1 MSIKLWPRVKNG
13 QIRYILGITYPLA
26 DGSSKTARF
35 TDSFI
40 VGRQRSCAVQIEDTH
55 VSREHLKIYP
65 EAGQWWAEDLGSRNG
80 SYIDGRTIHK
90 IPLSGDTAIELG
102 RGGAVVHL
110 RLAGAIQSQTS
121 RQPASAPSQ
130 LVPALRQSVSP
141 DDITEHYFDSAYRGP
156 MGKHTQMIRIAF
168 QRITRKQS
176 QRYWGVIAL
185 LFILLLGGGG
195 GWWWWYDLQ
204 RELAIN
210 IFYSMKVLEL
220 QIANLEVR
228 LETALAESPKTEQ
241 AADLAADIAAEKQQ
255 LADLTK
261 QYDDFLAKI
270 NFVEKIK
277 PLVMVQDDVEGIIL
291 RMARLF
297 GECQLDVSDDF
308 VDEVKRY
315 IARWKATPRL
325 ENAIRRLKEKGY
337 APIIYRAMTAQQVPP
352 QFLYLAL
359 QESNFQEQIVGPS
372 TRYGY
377 AKGMWQFI
385 PETGLRYGL
394 QPGPLKDL
402 GVYDPQDDRH
412 DPKKATIAA
421 AKYIRDIYRT
431 DAQASGLLVM
441 ASYNWGEGNIIRRIR
456 QMPANPRER
465 NFWQLLKQH
474 DIPKETYGYVFYIFS
489 AAVIGENPK
498 LFGFGFDNPLQDL
511 LPPATT
517 AYSTTSHQAGDAG
530 TR

>member
-1 MSIKLWPRVKNG
+1 MSLE
-13 QIRYILGITYPLA
+13 ITYPLA
-26 DGSSKTARF
+26 DGGSKTAHF
-35 TDSFI
+35 TDSFF
-40 VGRQRSCAVQIEDTH
+40 VGRQKSCAVQIEDTRI
-55 VSREHLKIYP
+55 SREHLKIYP

-80 SYIDGRTIHK
+80 SYVDGRAIHK
-90 IPLSGDTAIELG
+90 IPLSDDTAIELG
-102 RGGAVVHL
+102 RGGPVI
-110 RLAGAIQSQTS
+110 RLSPSQTGQSKTS
-121 RQPASAPSQ
+121 RQPASEPSQ
-130 LVPALRQSVSP
+130 PVPALRQPVSP
-141 DDITEHYFDSAYRGP
+141 DDITEHYFDPAYRGP

-168 QRITRKQS
+168 QRIARKQS
-176 QRYWGVIAL
+176 RRYWGVIIM
-185 LFILLLGGGG
+185 LFLLLLGAGAGG
-195 GWWWWYDLQ
+195 WWWYDLQ
-204 RELAIN
+204 RKLAIN
-210 IFYSMKVLEL
+210 IFYSMKTLEL
-220 QIANLEVR
+220 QIANLEAR
-228 LETALAESPKTEQ
+228 LETTLAESPQNEQ
-241 AADLAADIAAEKQQ
+241 IADLAADIAAEKQQ
-255 LADLTK
+255 LAELTK
-261 QYDDFLAKI
+261 QYEDFLAKI
-270 NFVEKIK
+270 DFVQKIK
-277 PLVMVQDDVEGIIL
+277 PVVKVQDDVEGLIL

-297 GECQLDVSDDF
+297 GECQLDVPADF

-372 TRYGY
+372 TRYGH

-402 GVYDPQDDRH
+402 GTYDPQDDRH
-412 DPKKATIAA
+412 DPQKATVAA
-421 AKYIRDIYRT
+421 AKYIRYIYRT

-465 NFWQLLKQH
+465 NFWQLLLQH
-474 DIPKETYGYVFYIFS
+474 KIPRETYDYVFYIFS

-498 LFGFGFDNPLQDL
+498 FFGFGFDNPLRDL
-511 LPPATT
+511 LPATT
-517 AYSTTSHQAGDAG
+517 AYSAPSHRADDIG